1 MTTTQAFKNEL
12 ADSGVTPETMERIH
26 VLLEQDPLTDE
37 AIQEIR
43 ELIQAELEAEY
54 AAVPELV
61 ERVEADPEYQAAA
74 AEIQKEIEEVHA
86 DMDDT
91 VKMVQEGT
99 AELEQS
105 LADLDETTSQM
116 RVDQIRSNLSHS

>member
-1 MTTTQAFKNEL
+1 MTTTQAFKSEL

-26 VLLEQDPLTDE
+26 GLLEQDPLTDE

-43 ELIQAELEAEY
+43 ELIQAEIEAEY
-54 AAVPELV
+54 AAIPELV

-74 AEIQKEIEEVHA
+74 EEIQKEIDEVHA

-105 LADLDETTSQM
+105 LAELDETTSQM
-116 RVDQIRSNLSHS
+116 RVEQIKSNLSHS